1 MGSEMWCSAPLG
13 KVIVS
18 HHIVIITLS
27 TRAGGCRVAA
37 RVLGAWYWVLVV
49 EESSSL
55 SSAIFVVVGTYLLS
69 RSLRLVREGLLIVIQ
84 KIGLLGILFCGIVAF
99 VLFIYV
105 CGFIFVD
112 LIFYQKSGPKP
123 ETKHTQ
129 FIDSVSAAN
138 MLNFVKTLLTFGFMK
153 ASFRRCVRFHQ
164 NWLNK
169 CPVAEEG
176 KPALDAKLV
185 SLKDGST
192 KSLLQDYVLKQ
203 PKGKPLI
210 LNMGSFS

>member
-84 KIGLLGILFCGIVAF
+84 KMGLLGILFCGIVAF

>member
-84 KIGLLGILFCGIVAF
+84 KMGLLGILFCGIVAF

-138 MLNFVKTLLTFGFMK
+138 MLNFMKTLLTFGFMK

>member
-1 MGSEMWCSAPLG
+1 
-13 KVIVS
+13 
-18 HHIVIITLS
+18 
-27 TRAGGCRVAA
+27 
-37 RVLGAWYWVLVV
+37 VLGAWYWVLVV

-55 SSAIFVVVGTYLLS
+55 SAIFVVVGIYPYLLS
-69 RSLRLVREGLLIVIQ
+69 RSLQLVREGLLIVIQ
-84 KIGLLGILFCGIVAF
+84 KMGLLGILFCGIVAF
-99 VLFIYV
+99 VLFLYV

-138 MLNFVKTLLTFGFMK
+138 MLNFMKTLLTFGFMK